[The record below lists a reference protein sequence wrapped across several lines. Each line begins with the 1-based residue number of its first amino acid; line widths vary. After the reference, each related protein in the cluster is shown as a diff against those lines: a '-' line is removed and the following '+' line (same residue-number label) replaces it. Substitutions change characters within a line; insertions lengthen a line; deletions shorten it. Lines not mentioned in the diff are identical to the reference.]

1 MYIFLLIRNQII
13 LERQLRDM
21 SKNSVRKIKSLN
33 HVALQMSFRHVS
45 NQI

>member
-13 LERQLRDM
+13 LERLRDM